1 MICDGIGRQVA
12 RTAPV
17 RRCSALYGAKLGLVC
32 LALLASAIK
41 SNTATAFAGG
51 IDFNRDV
58 RPILADKCFRCHGP
72 DSGAREADLRL
83 DSEAD
88 AKADRQ
94 GNAAIVP
101 RQAGKSELVRRI
113 THEDEM
119 ERMPPASA
127 GKPLSAAEID
137 LLKRWI
143 DEGAVWSLAWAYV
156 PPKRD
161 AIPAVRDGSWPANW
175 IDHFVLARLESEKL
189 APSPDADHVTLV
201 RRLYIDVT
209 GLPPTPGDVEA
220 FLTDPSPPAYEK
232 LVDRL
237 LASPHYGER
246 MAAYWLDL
254 VRYADTVGYHGDQ
267 EHHISAYRDYVIDA
281 FNKNLPFDQFTREQ
295 LAGDL
300 LPAPTL
306 EQKIAT
312 GYNRLLQTS
321 HEGGV
326 QAKEYLAIY
335 AADHVRN
342 FSAVWLGATLGCA
355 QCHDHKYDPYTS
367 RDFYSMQAFFADV
380 DEAKHLTR
388 GSDRSPTVREPELEL
403 PTPEQTA
410 QIAEIENRLDE
421 LKRNRD
427 EALVAA
433 NAASHDKQSGKD
445 QSAETGP
452 AEKEKQ
458 SSEKAPEPLKKEIAA
473 CEEELE
479 KAYERVRRT
488 MITVSITPRTIR
500 VLPRGNWLDDSG
512 EIVQP
517 AIPVFLGKIETGDRR
532 ATRLDLA
539 HWLTDS
545 RVGIGGLTARV
556 MANRL
561 WYLCFGAGLS
571 RSLDDFGGQGE
582 ASSHPEL
589 LDALACELVES
600 GWDLKQTI
608 KLLVTSRTYKQSSQ
622 ETPELHHRDPLNRLL
637 ARQASFRYPAE
648 SVRDTALLISGLL
661 VDVQGGPSVRP
672 YQPAGYYRHLNFP
685 EREYQSDKD
694 EHQWRRAVYTHW
706 QRQYLHP
713 MLKAF
718 DAPSR
723 EECTAQRSRSNTA
736 LAALVLL
743 HDPTFIEA
751 ARAFATRIM
760 RSGGDTTEQRM
771 TFAYRQALCRSP
783 DAEEQQALAV
793 LLSRSEEQYAA
804 APDDAERL
812 LAVGLTPI
820 PVDLNHSQ
828 LASWTIVA
836 RAIMNL
842 SETLTRN

>member
-1 MICDGIGRQVA
+1 MRA
-12 RTAPV
+12 N
-17 RRCSALYGAKLGLVC
+17 S
-32 LALLASAIK
+32 
-41 SNTATAFAGG
+41 SNAFAGD
-51 IDFNRDV
+51 IDFNRDI

-72 DSGAREADLRL
+72 DSGSREADLRL
-83 DSEAD
+83 DREED
-88 AKADRQ
+88 AKADRD
-94 GNAAIVP
+94 GGPAIVP
-101 RQAGKSELVRRI
+101 RQAGNSELVRRI
-113 THEDEM
+113 THEDELQ
-119 ERMPPASA
+119 RMPPAETE
-127 GKPLSAAEID
+127 KPLSAAEID

-156 PPKRD
+156 PPNRV
-161 AIPAVRDGSWPANW
+161 ATPAVRNGSWPANW
-175 IDHFVLARLESEKL
+175 IDHFILARLESEQM
-189 APSPDADHVTLV
+189 APSPDADQVTLV

-209 GLPPTPGDVEA
+209 GLPPTPADVDA
-220 FLTDPSPPAYEK
+220 FLADISPLAYEK

-246 MAAYWLDL
+246 MTAYWLDL

-267 EHHISAYRDYVIDA
+267 EHHISAYRDYVIEA
-281 FNKNLPFDQFTREQ
+281 FNKNLPFDRFTREQ

-300 LPAPTL
+300 LPTPTL

-326 QAKEYLAIY
+326 QPKEYLAIY

-403 PTPEQTA
+403 PTPQQSA
-410 QIAEIENRLDE
+410 QIAEIENRLQG
-421 LKRNRD
+421 LKHQRD
-427 EALVAA
+427 EALAAA
-433 NAASHDKQSGKD
+433 NAAPTEKQPGED
-445 QSAETGP
+445 RPAETGP
-452 AEKEKQ
+452 AEKDQK
-458 SSEKAPEPLKKEIAA
+458 SSEKAPEPLKDEITA
-473 CEEELE
+473 CEEELK
-479 KAYERVRRT
+479 KAHDRVRRT
-488 MITVSITPRTIR
+488 MITVAIAPRTIR

-512 EIVQP
+512 EIVLP
-517 AIPVFLGKIETGDRR
+517 AIPAFLGKVETGDRR

-539 HWLTDS
+539 NWLTDS
-545 RVGIGGLTARV
+545 RDGIGGLTARV

-561 WYLCFGAGLS
+561 WYLFFGAGLS
-571 RSLDDFGGQGE
+571 LSLDDFGGQGE
-582 ASSHPEL
+582 APSHPEL
-589 LDALACELVES
+589 LDALARELVES

-608 KLLVTSRTYKQSSQ
+608 KLLVTSRTYKQSSR

-648 SVRDTALLISGLL
+648 AVRDTSLSISGLL

-694 EHQWRRAVYTHW
+694 EGQWRRAVYTHW

-723 EECTAQRSRSNTA
+723 EECTAERSQSNTA

-751 ARAFATRIM
+751 ARAFATRIL
-760 RSGGDTTEQRM
+760 REGGATTEERL

-783 DAEEQQALAV
+783 DADERQTLAAL
-793 LLSRSEEQYAA
+793 LNTSDEQYAA

-820 PVDLNHSQ
+820 PVDVNHAQ

-836 RAIMNL
+836 RAILNL

>member
-1 MICDGIGRQVA
+1 MTRDRLEHPPAI
-12 RTAPV
+12 V
-17 RRCSALYGAKLGLVC
+17 RRANTWLGVKSATFVM
-32 LALLASAIK
+32 LLACAVG
-41 SNTATAFAGG
+41 SNAATAGDL
-51 IDFNRDV
+51 DFNRDI

-72 DSGAREADLRL
+72 DSGSREADLRL
-83 DSEAD
+83 DRESD
-88 AKADRQ
+88 AKADRD
-94 GNAAIVP
+94 GSPAIVP
-101 RQAGKSELVRRI
+101 WQADKSELVRRI
-113 THEDEM
+113 AHEDASQK
-119 ERMPPASA
+119 MPPAEA
-127 GKPLSAAEID
+127 EKPLTAAEID

-156 PPKRD
+156 PPTR
-161 AIPAVRDGSWPANW
+161 AAPPAVRDGSWPANW
-175 IDHFVLARLESEKL
+175 IDQFILARLESEKL
-189 APSPDADHVTLV
+189 SPSPDADPVTLV

-209 GLPPTPGDVEA
+209 GLPPKPSDVEA
-220 FLTDPSPPAYEK
+220 FLSDTSAQAYERF
-232 LVDRL
+232 VDRL

-281 FNKNLPFDQFTREQ
+281 FNKNLPFDRFTREQ

-300 LPAPTL
+300 LSTPTL

-335 AADHVRN
+335 GADHVRN
-342 FSAVWLGATLGCA
+342 FSAVWLGGTLGCA

-367 RDFYSMQAFFADV
+367 RDFYSLQAFFADV
-380 DEAKHLTR
+380 DEAQHLKR
-388 GSDRSPTVREPELEL
+388 GSDRSPTVREPEMEL
-403 PTPEQTA
+403 PTPEQVT
-410 QIAEIENRLDE
+410 QIAAIESRLQE
-421 LKRNRD
+421 LKRQRD
-427 EALVAA
+427 AALAA
-433 NAASHDKQSGKD
+433 AADAATKEQQHDEGQSTESGSAEKDKQRG
-445 QSAETGP
+445 
-452 AEKEKQ
+452 EKP
-458 SSEKAPEPLKKEIAA
+458 PEPLKKEIAA
-473 CEEELE
+473 CEEQLK
-479 KAYERVRRT
+479 KAHEGVRRT

-500 VLPRGNWLDDSG
+500 VLPRGNWLDDTG

-517 AIPVFLGKIETGDRR
+517 AVPAFLGKIETGDRR

-539 HWLTDS
+539 NWLTDS
-545 RVGIGGLTARV
+545 QAGIGGATARV

-561 WYLCFGAGLS
+561 WYLFYGAGLS
-571 RSLDDFGGQGE
+571 RSLEDFGGQGE
-582 ASSHPEL
+582 PPSHPEL
-589 LDALACELVES
+589 LDALACELIAS
-600 GWDLKQTI
+600 GWDLKQMV
-608 KLLVTSRTYKQSSQ
+608 KLLVTSHAYKQSSQ
-622 ETPELHHRDPLNRLL
+622 ETPELHNRDPLNRLV

-648 SVRDTALLISGLL
+648 AVRDTALSISGLL
-661 VDVQGGPSVRP
+661 VDAQGGPSVRP

-694 EHQWRRAVYTHW
+694 ERQWRRAVYTHW

-751 ARAFATRIM
+751 SRAFAVRIL
-760 RSGGDTTEQRM
+760 REGGDMTAQRL
-771 TFAYRQALCRSP
+771 TFAFRQAVCRAP
-783 DAEEQQALAV
+783 DAEEEQSLAR
-793 LLSRSEEQYAA
+793 LLKTSEEHYSA
-804 APDDAERL
+804 APDDADRL

-820 PVDLNHSQ
+820 PNNVNHAQ

-836 RAIMNL
+836 RAILNL

>member
-1 MICDGIGRQVA
+1 M
-12 RTAPV
+12 
-17 RRCSALYGAKLGLVC
+17 
-32 LALLASAIK
+32 
-41 SNTATAFAGG
+41 
-51 IDFNRDV
+51 
-58 RPILADKCFRCHGP
+58 
-72 DSGAREADLRL
+72 
-83 DSEAD
+83 
-88 AKADRQ
+88 
-94 GNAAIVP
+94 
-101 RQAGKSELVRRI
+101 
-113 THEDEM
+113 
-119 ERMPPASA
+119 
-127 GKPLSAAEID
+127 
-137 LLKRWI
+137 
-143 DEGAVWSLAWAYV
+143 AV
-156 PPKRD
+156 
-161 AIPAVRDGSWPANW
+161 
-175 IDHFVLARLESEKL
+175 
-189 APSPDADHVTLV
+189 
-201 RRLYIDVT
+201 
-209 GLPPTPGDVEA
+209 
-220 FLTDPSPPAYEK
+220 
-232 LVDRL
+232 
-237 LASPHYGER
+237 
-246 MAAYWLDL
+246 YWLDL

-267 EHHISAYRDYVIDA
+267 EHHISAYRDYVIEA
-281 FNKNLPFDQFTREQ
+281 FNRNLPFNRFTREQ

-326 QAKEYLAIY
+326 QPKEYLAIY

-367 RDFYSMQAFFADV
+367 KDFYSMQAFFADV

-388 GSDRSPTVREPELEL
+388 GSDRSPTLREPEMEL
-403 PTPEQTA
+403 PTSEQSA
-410 QIAEIENRLDE
+410 QIAEIENRLQG
-421 LKRNRD
+421 LKLKRD
-427 EALVAA
+427 EALAAA
-433 NAASHDKQSGKD
+433 NAATNAKQPGED

-452 AEKEKQ
+452 AEKNQK
-458 SSEKAPEPLKKEIAA
+458 SGEKAADPLKKEITA
-473 CEEELE
+473 CEEELK
-479 KAYERVRRT
+479 KAHDRVRRT
-488 MITVSITPRTIR
+488 MITVATSPRTIR

-512 EIVQP
+512 EIVLP
-517 AIPVFLGKIETGDRR
+517 AIPAFLGKVETGDRR
-532 ATRLDLA
+532 ASRLDLA
-539 HWLTDS
+539 NWLTDP
-545 RVGIGGLTARV
+545 RTGIGGVTARV

-561 WYLCFGAGLS
+561 WYLFFGAGLS

-582 ASSHPEL
+582 APSHPEL

-608 KLLVTSRTYKQSSQ
+608 KLLVTSRTYKQSSL
-622 ETPELHHRDPLNRLL
+622 ETPALHNQDPLNRLL
-637 ARQASFRYPAE
+637 ARQASFRYSAE
-648 SVRDTALLISGLL
+648 AVRDTSLSISGLL

-694 EHQWRRAVYTHW
+694 EGQWRRAVYTHW

-718 DAPSR
+718 DAPSC
-723 EECTAQRSRSNTA
+723 EECTAQRSQSNTA

-751 ARAFATRIM
+751 ARAFATRIL
-760 RSGGDTTEQRM
+760 REGGATTEERL

-783 DAEEQQALAV
+783 DVDEQQALAA
-793 LLSRSEEQYAA
+793 LLITSEEQYAA

-820 PVDLNHSQ
+820 PADVNHAQ

-836 RAIMNL
+836 RAILNL

>member
-1 MICDGIGRQVA
+1 VIVA
-12 RTAPV
+12 R
-17 RRCSALYGAKLGLVC
+17 
-32 LALLASAIK
+32 
-41 SNTATAFAGG
+41 
-51 IDFNRDV
+51 
-58 RPILADKCFRCHGP
+58 
-72 DSGAREADLRL
+72 
-83 DSEAD
+83 
-88 AKADRQ
+88 
-94 GNAAIVP
+94 
-101 RQAGKSELVRRI
+101 QAEKSELMCRV
-113 THEDEM
+113 THPDESQ
-119 ERMPPASA
+119 RMPPADTQ
-127 GKPLSAAEID
+127 KPLSTAEIA

-156 PPKRD
+156 PPKR
-161 AIPAVRDGSWPANW
+161 AATPAVRNESWPANW
-175 IDHFVLARLESEKL
+175 IDHFILAGLESEKMN
-189 APSPDADHVTLV
+189 PSPDAEQVTLV
-201 RRLYIDVT
+201 RRLYIDLT
-209 GLPPTPGDVEA
+209 GLPPAPDDVDA
-220 FLTDPSPPAYEK
+220 FRADSSPLAYER

-246 MAAYWLDL
+246 MAVYWLDL

-300 LPAPTL
+300 LPEPTVN
-306 EQKIAT
+306 QRIAT

-326 QAKEYLAIY
+326 QPKEYLAIY

-367 RDFYSMQAFFADV
+367 QDFYSMQAFFADV

-403 PTPEQTA
+403 PTPEQSA
-410 QIAEIENRLDE
+410 QIAEIANRLQE
-421 LKRNRD
+421 LKQKRD
-427 EALVAA
+427 EALAA
-433 NAASHDKQSGKD
+433 VDAASNEQQPAGD
-445 QSAETGP
+445 QSAETLP
-452 AEKEKQ
+452 ANAPPADKGKKAGEKV
-458 SSEKAPEPLKKEIAA
+458 PEPLKKEIAA
-473 CEEELE
+473 CEEEL
-479 KAYERVRRT
+479 KNARDRVRRT
-488 MITVSITPRTIR
+488 MITVAVAPRAIR

-517 AIPVFLGKIETGDRR
+517 AIPAFLGRIEAGDRR

-539 HWLTDS
+539 NWLTDS
-545 RVGIGGLTARV
+545 REGAGGLTARV
-556 MANRL
+556 MTNRL
-561 WYLCFGAGLS
+561 WYLFFGAGLS

-582 ASSHPEL
+582 APSHPEL

-600 GWDLKQTI
+600 GWDLKQMI
-608 KLLVTSRTYKQSSQ
+608 KLLVTSRTYRQSSQ
-622 ETPELHHRDPLNRLL
+622 ETPSLHDQDPLNRLL
-637 ARQASFRYPAE
+637 ARQACFRYPAE
-648 SVRDTALLISGLL
+648 AVRDTALSIGGLL

-685 EREYQSDKD
+685 EREYQPDKD
-694 EHQWRRAVYTHW
+694 ERQWRRAVYTHW

-723 EECTAQRSRSNTA
+723 EECTAQRPRSNTPI
-736 LAALVLL
+736 AALVLL

-751 ARAFATRIM
+751 ARAFATRIL
-760 RSGGDTTEQRM
+760 RDGGDTTDERL
-771 TFAYRQALCRSP
+771 TFAFRQALGRSP
-783 DAEEQQALAV
+783 DKEEQQALAT
-793 LLSRSEEQYAA
+793 LLSTSEEQYAA
-804 APDDAERL
+804 APDEAERL
-812 LAVGLTPI
+812 LAVGLTPV
-820 PVDLNHSQ
+820 PVDVKHEQ

-836 RAIMNL
+836 RAILNM

>member
-1 MICDGIGRQVA
+1 
-12 RTAPV
+12 
-17 RRCSALYGAKLGLVC
+17 
-32 LALLASAIK
+32 
-41 SNTATAFAGG
+41 
-51 IDFNRDV
+51 
-58 RPILADKCFRCHGP
+58 
-72 DSGAREADLRL
+72 
-83 DSEAD
+83 
-88 AKADRQ
+88 
-94 GNAAIVP
+94 
-101 RQAGKSELVRRI
+101 
-113 THEDEM
+113 
-119 ERMPPASA
+119 MPPAETE
-127 GKPLSAAEID
+127 KPLSAAEID

-156 PPKRD
+156 PPKRV
-161 AIPAVRDGSWPANW
+161 ATPAVRSGAWPANW
-175 IDHFVLARLESEKL
+175 IDHFILARLDSEKL
-189 APSPDADHVTLV
+189 SPSPDAERVTLV
-201 RRLYIDVT
+201 RRLYVDVT
-209 GLPPTPGDVEA
+209 GLPPTPSDVEA
-220 FLTDPSPPAYEK
+220 FLTDASPQAYEK

-281 FNKNLPFDQFTREQ
+281 FNKNLPFDRFTREQ

-326 QAKEYLAIY
+326 QPKEYLAIY

-342 FSAVWLGATLGCA
+342 LSAVWLGATLGCA
-355 QCHDHKYDPYTS
+355 QCHDHKYDPYTA
-367 RDFYSMQAFFADV
+367 RDFYSMQSFFADV

-388 GSDRSPTVREPELEL
+388 GSDRSPTVREPEMEL
-403 PTPEQTA
+403 PTAEQSA
-410 QIAEIENRLDE
+410 KIAEIENRLQRF
-421 LKRNRD
+421 KHKRD
-427 EALVAA
+427 EALAAA
-433 NAASHDKQSGKD
+433 NAASHENQPAEV
-445 QSAETGP
+445 QSAEKGP
-452 AEKEKQ
+452 AEKDKK
-458 SSEKAPEPLKKEIAA
+458 SSKTAPEPLKKEIAA
-473 CEEELE
+473 CEEELK
-479 KAYERVRRT
+479 KAHDQVRRT
-488 MITVSITPRTIR
+488 MITVAITPRTIR

-517 AIPVFLGKIETGDRR
+517 AIPAFLGKIETGDRR

-539 HWLTDS
+539 NWLTDS
-545 RVGIGGLTARV
+545 RAGIGGFTARV

-561 WYLCFGAGLS
+561 WYLFFGAGLS
-571 RSLDDFGGQGE
+571 RSLEDFGGQGE
-582 ASSHPEL
+582 APSHPEL
-589 LDALACELVES
+589 LDALACELVKS

-608 KLLVTSRTYKQSSQ
+608 KLLVTSRTYKQSSL
-622 ETPELHHRDPLNRLL
+622 ETPELHNRDPLNRLV
-637 ARQASFRYPAE
+637 ARQASFRFPAE
-648 SVRDTALLISGLL
+648 AVRDAALSISGLL
-661 VDVQGGPSVRP
+661 VDVQGGSSARP

-694 EHQWRRAVYTHW
+694 EGQWRRAVYTHW

-751 ARAFATRIM
+751 ARAFATRIL
-760 RSGGDTTEQRM
+760 REGGATTDERL
-771 TFAYRQALCRSP
+771 TFAFRQT
-783 DAEEQQALAV
+783 
-793 LLSRSEEQYAA
+793 LSRSPATEEQRALAALLKTSEEHYAA
-804 APDDAERL
+804 APDEAERL

-820 PVDLNHSQ
+820 PVDVNHAQ

-836 RAIMNL
+836 RAILNF